1 MSESVHIAK
10 DKILITNSF
19 KNLAKYLKTIILHA
33 LSYCPTYT
41 YSTHFSVVLAILIS
55 LSRLTKTTL

>member
-1 MSESVHIAK
+1 MSESVHVAK

-19 KNLAKYLKTIILHA
+19 NLAKYLKIIILI
-33 LSYCPTYT
+33 LPYCPTYT